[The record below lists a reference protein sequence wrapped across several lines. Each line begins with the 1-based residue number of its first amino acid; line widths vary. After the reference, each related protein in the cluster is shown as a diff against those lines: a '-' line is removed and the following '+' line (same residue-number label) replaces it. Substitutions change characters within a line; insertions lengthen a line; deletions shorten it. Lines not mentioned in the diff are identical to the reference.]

1 MWPEAI
7 ITYAK
12 WGDTLGALSLTLEP
26 LRRGVPLCA
35 QRAARSR
42 VRRRASRQPV
52 AGPGRAGGKL
62 GARPR
67 APPPTCGV
75 SGATRPS
82 AVRPWSRFRASL
94 RLRVLS
100 RRLVSCTT

>member
-26 LRRGVPLCA
+26 CALRRGVPLSA
-35 QRAARSR
+35 RRARGSTPSR
-42 VRRRASRQPV
+42 VATARRRAGPRRRQARRTA
-52 AGPGRAGGKL
+52 AGTSTHLRCKW
-62 GARPR
+62 
-67 APPPTCGV
+67 CDQ
-75 SGATRPS
+75 
-82 AVRPWSRFRASL
+82 AVRGPAVVVAFRPSL

-100 RRLVSCTT
+100 RRLSCTT